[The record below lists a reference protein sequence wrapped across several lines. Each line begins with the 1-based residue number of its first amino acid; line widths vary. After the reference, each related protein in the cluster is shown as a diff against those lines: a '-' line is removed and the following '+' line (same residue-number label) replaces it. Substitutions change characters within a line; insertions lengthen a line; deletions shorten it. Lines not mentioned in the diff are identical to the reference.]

1 MIRVHFRLARPVEGL
16 RESLLRDG
24 WTLHEEGPDSFW
36 ATHPAARDEGA
47 ARDLLLPLDILTSPD
62 LEVRF
67 ELGG

>member
-1 MIRVHFRLARPVEGL
+1 MIRVHFRLLRPAEGL

-24 WTLHEEGPDSFW
+24 WALHDEGPDSFG
-36 ATHPAARDEGA
+36 ATHPAAADEDD

-67 ELGG
+67 EVGG